1 MLGYPGLEDIIGLS
15 LEYTERWKVGWRP
28 VFLVKARKVKALM
41 MSERLIGDDLHS
53 KEDIGYFRG
62 Y

>member
-15 LEYTERWKVGWRP
+15 LEYTEGRKVGWRP
-28 VFLVKARKVKALM
+28 VFLIKARKVKALM
-41 MSERLIGDDLHS
+41 MSERLISDDLHS
-53 KEDIGYFRG
+53 KVDIGYFRG